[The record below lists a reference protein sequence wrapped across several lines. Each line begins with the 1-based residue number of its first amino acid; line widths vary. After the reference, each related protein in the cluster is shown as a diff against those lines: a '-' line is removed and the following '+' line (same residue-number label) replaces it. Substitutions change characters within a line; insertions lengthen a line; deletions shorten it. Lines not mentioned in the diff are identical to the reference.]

1 MPKNNK
7 LSLFCLIFIWVVVL
21 ISCQKEREIIPCLN
35 NPLQNNETLKRMVDL
50 ENRHNA
56 DSCSIL
62 LYSQIENKIKEY
74 YFVFTNGSPIL
85 KYHFLPNSQIISCSG
100 VDIAEYYDE
109 DSYKRFFETA
119 RFEKKIWSKP
129 KLLDLK
135 QTSTCNTLNPMQ
147 ELTYFKKLDEQLN
160 VYAWKSAIFQYKYN
174 NQTIYYG
181 IFTSKEFAN
190 KKYSKVAA
198 MTCDGTNLQ
207 DLPSWNQG
215 DFLAKA
221 ILERQVR

>member
-1 MPKNNK
+1 MPKNQRLNP
-7 LSLFCLIFIWVVVL
+7 LYLNLMLFTMLWG
-21 ISCQKEREIIPCLN
+21 CQNQKEIIPCLN
-35 NPLQNNETLKRMVDL
+35 NPLENNETLKRMVDL

-62 LYSQIENKIKEY
+62 LYYQIENKIKEY
-74 YFVFTNGSPIL
+74 YYVFTNGSPVL

-109 DSYKRFFETA
+109 NGYERFFETA
-119 RFEKKIWSKP
+119 KFEKKIWSKP
-129 KLLDLK
+129 KLLDMK

-147 ELTYFKKLDEQLN
+147 ELAYFKKLNSQLE

-181 IFTSKEFAN
+181 LFTSKEFAN

-207 DLPSWNQG
+207 DLPTWNQS
-215 DFLAKA
+215 DFLANA
-221 ILERQVR
+221 VLERQVK